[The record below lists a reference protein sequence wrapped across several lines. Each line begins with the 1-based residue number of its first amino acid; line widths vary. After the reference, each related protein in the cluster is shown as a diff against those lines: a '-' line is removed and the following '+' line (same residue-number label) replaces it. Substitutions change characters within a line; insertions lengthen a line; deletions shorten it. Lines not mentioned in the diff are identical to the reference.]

1 MPSFEEL
8 LLNAPAGAAKSVYEH
23 PLVQRYASKEMS
35 YVWSPAKKFRTW
47 RLMWIALATAEQE
60 LGLDITTE
68 QIEDMKNQIDNIDW
82 EFAEA
87 KVHNL
92 IWSLRPTQNMST
104 VVHTNES

>member
-8 LLNAPAGAAKSVYEH
+8 LLNAPPGASKSVYEH

-87 KVHNL
+87 KVMNL
-92 IWSLRPTQNMST
+92 TSGAWDPHKT
-104 VVHTNES
+104 